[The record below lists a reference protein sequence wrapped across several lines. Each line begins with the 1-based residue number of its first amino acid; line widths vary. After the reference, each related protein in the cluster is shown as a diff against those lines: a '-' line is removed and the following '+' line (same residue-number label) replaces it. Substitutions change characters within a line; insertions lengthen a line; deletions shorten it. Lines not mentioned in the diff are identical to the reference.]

1 MANKNTAS
9 NCLFEQFIKKRTNS
23 IYRSVNRYWKR
34 KFDELLVEKDFL
46 KKEVL
51 DNQKTFTEKEN
62 QLTSIITELK
72 TQSLSKNSVITE
84 LKSDLLSS
92 MAIIADLKEKSK
104 VVNTVQPKPISNL
117 QSPSVSNTVSPRTDT
132 KKHETP
138 IPTTDPRPTEIV
150 SQVTGIKRSS
160 PSTLIQIER
169 DVKSLS
175 TANNPPSYASVAS
188 TDIIELSTEKI
199 ISIIKIE
206 SENTSLRYFSVSD
219 ISKII
224 TNNLG
229 TLPVDSFNR
238 IRNRCFV
245 YVFTNIPQKLSLWIY
260 DKWFDVFCLIPD
272 YQLTYEKFAPDIL
285 KNHLPLRNN

>member
-62 QLTSIITELK
+62 QLTSIITELE

-84 LKSDLLSS
+84 LKSDLLSH
-92 MAIIADLKEKSK
+92 MAIIADLKEKLK
-104 VVNTVQPKPISNL
+104 VVNTVQPKSISNL
-117 QSPSVSNTVSPRTDT
+117 QSPSVSNSVSPRTDT
-132 KKHETP
+132 KQHETS
-138 IPTTDPRPTEIV
+138 IPTTVPRPIEIIS
-150 SQVTGIKRSS
+150 SQVTGIKRSA
-160 PSTLIQIER
+160 PSTQIER

-175 TANNPPSYASVAS
+175 TVSNPPSYASVAS
-188 TDIIELSTEKI
+188 TDIIDLSTEKI

-224 TNNLG
+224 TNHLG
-229 TLPVDSFNR
+229 VLPVDSFNR

-245 YVFTNIPQKLSLWIY
+245 YVFTYIPKKLSLWIY
-260 DKWFDVFCLIPD
+260 DKWFDVFSLIPG
-272 YQLTYEKFAPDIL
+272 YQLTYEKYAPDIL